1 MNTSALLSILE
12 HPEQLTAAQTS
23 ELAEIVA
30 EFPFFQPVRAV
41 FLKGL
46 KNQGS
51 FNYNKELKRTAA
63 LTTDRS
69 ILFDFITSPVFTQN
83 AISRTIKE
91 QEESLY
97 NIVVNEAKDVSEQ
110 VETEELGKANQVL
123 DPDFFIPKTDNQPE
137 KTDFLE
143 PEKLLEMGAPL
154 DFGQKETHSF
164 AEWLQITTHKPIDRT
179 QETEDTSET
188 IENDEET
195 DEDLERKR
203 KLRIIDRFIANNPKI
218 KVKPV
223 DETVK
228 RNVIEEVNVPDE
240 ALMTETL
247 ARVYVEQKN
256 FNKAKQA
263 YRILSLKY
271 PEKSGFFADRIRAI
285 EKLQDNKN
293 T

>member
-12 HPEQLTAAQTS
+12 NPEQLTAAQTS

-83 AISRTIKE
+83 AISKTIKE

-143 PEKLLEMGAPL
+143 PEKLLEIGVPL

>member
-1 MNTSALLSILE
+1 MNTSALLAILE
-12 HPEQLTAAQTS
+12 NPEQLTAVQTS

-30 EFPFFQPVRAV
+30 EFPFFQPARAV

-83 AISRTIKE
+83 AISKTIKE

-123 DPDFFIPKTDNQPE
+123 DPDFFIPKADNQPE

-143 PEKLLEMGAPL
+143 PEKLLEIGVPL

-164 AEWLQITTHKPIDRT
+164 AEWLQITTHKPIDRS
-179 QETEDTSET
+179 QETEDTAET
-188 IENDEET
+188 IENEEET
-195 DEDLERKR
+195 EEDLERKR